1 MSGDTKSIGI
11 AYRDQNLEGSTLTDC
26 TISGGT
32 ISGAVISG
40 TISGVGSFTNL
51 TATGNVVFGNASTDT
66 VAFYGA
72 ATPQP
77 QQSGAG
83 QASVATTA
91 PVSISATQWG
101 FSTSTQALAV
111 ITLQNSIRSALVA
124 LGIIAGA

>member
-1 MSGDTKSIGI
+1 MGDTKSIGV
-11 AYRDQNLEGSTLTDC
+11 AFRDQDLENATLTSC

-32 ISGAVISG
+32 ISGAAISG
-40 TISGVGSFTNL
+40 ATGSFTDL

-72 ATPQP
+72 ATPQA

-83 QASVATTA
+83 QAAVATTA

>member
-1 MSGDTKSIGI
+1 MPGDTKSIGI
-11 AYRDQNLEGSTLTDC
+11 AYRDQDLDGSTITNA
-26 TISGGT
+26 TF
-32 ISGAVISG
+32 SG
-40 TISGVGSFTNL
+40 TIASGGAASFTNL

-83 QASVATTA
+83 QAAVATTA

-101 FSTSTQALAV
+101 YASSAQALAV

>member
-1 MSGDTKSIGI
+1 MSRNTKSIGV
-11 AYRDQNLEGSTLTDC
+11 AFEDQYLEDAELVDC
-26 TISGGT
+26 TITGGT
-32 ISGAVISG
+32 ISGAAVSG
-40 TISGVGSFTNL
+40 GAGSFTTL

-83 QASVATTA
+83 QAAAISTA

-101 FSTSTQALAV
+101 FASSAQALSV
-111 ITLQNSIRSALVA
+111 ITLQNNIRTALVN
-124 LGIIAGA
+124 LGLITGS

>member
-1 MSGDTKSIGI
+1 MAGDTKSIGI
-11 AYRDQNLEGSTLTDC
+11 AYRDQNLDGST
-26 TISGGT
+26 IINS
-32 ISGAVISG
+32 SFSG
-40 TISGVGSFTNL
+40 TIVSGGAGSFTNL

-72 ATPQP
+72 ATPQA

-83 QASVATTA
+83 QAAVATTA

-111 ITLQNSIRSALVA
+111 ITLQNSIRTALVN

>member
-11 AYRDQNLEGSTLTDC
+11 AYRDQNLDGST
-26 TISGGT
+26 IINS
-32 ISGAVISG
+32 SFSG
-40 TISGVGSFTNL
+40 TIVSGGVGSFTDL

-83 QASVATTA
+83 QAAVATTA